1 MQASDIQI
9 INTVTPKGDSNKFT
23 INFTVQSDD
32 FSIGSGRI
40 LLAKNEMLKV
50 TEFNKAETILNKLK
64 EVIK

>member
-1 MQASDIQI
+1 MQTSDIQV
-9 INTVTPKGDSNKFT
+9 INTVTPKGDSDKFT
-23 INFTVQSDD
+23 INFTTQTDD

-40 LLAKNEMLKV
+40 LLTASEMAEV

>member
-9 INTVTPKGDSNKFT
+9 INTVTPKGDDDKFT
-23 INFTVQSDD
+23 INFTVQNDG
-32 FSIGSGRI
+32 FSGSGRI

>member
-64 EVIK
+64 EAIK

>member
-9 INTVTPKGDSNKFT
+9 INTVTPKGDSDKFT